1 MSKLSLQLIDLM
13 YTIELGLWLSS
24 LKTEDEIVTQVCLS
38 KLPYLVPPLS
48 IVVKDWIT
56 KKRPFKQYSKFMD
69 EVGL

>member
-24 LKTEDEIVTQVCLS
+24 LKTEDEIVVQVCLS
-38 KLPYLVPPLS
+38 KLPFLVPPLS
-48 IVVKDWIT
+48 IVVADWIA

-69 EVGL
+69 GVWL